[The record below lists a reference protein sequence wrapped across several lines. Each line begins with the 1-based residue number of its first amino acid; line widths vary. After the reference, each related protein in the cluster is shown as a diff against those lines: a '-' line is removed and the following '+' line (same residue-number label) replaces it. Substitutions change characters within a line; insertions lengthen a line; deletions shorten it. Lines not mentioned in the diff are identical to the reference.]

1 MNKSDSL
8 PFLPTTKLTLD
19 PNANGP
25 RLAWHMKLFSV
36 MLFTI
41 PTSLATSP
49 LDNTYRDQ
57 WDIADAPIHYTWM
70 MVFSDKN
77 MGFCS
82 MPMTT
87 TWPLSRSTC
96 WSRSSA
102 SSLSSSSSTGLA
114 LLVDLS
120 WVEMLFL
127 FDILSTQPGLYWG
140 KRNWRT
146 KSTFFTL
153 IDERSVKELTRARL
167 GKKKVRVEVSKDI
180 KRSWRHIT
188 FVVLTANATK
198 SKTTVTKLGEL
209 LV

>member
-82 MPMTT
+82 MPMTP

-102 SSLSSSSSTGLA
+102 SSLSSSSSTGLD

-127 FDILSTQPGLYWG
+127 FDILRTQPGLYWG

-146 KSTFFTL
+146 KSTIFYSYRRAL
-153 IDERSVKELTRARL
+153 SQRINSSKIRVK
-167 GKKKVRVEVSKDI
+167 VSNDI